1 MRVLLITGFL
11 GAGKTTF
18 VNALINPLR
27 QNSDIAVLVND
38 FGEESVSAEY
48 GTSSGMPVRYLESG
62 CICCAIGPSLINT
75 IKDLL
80 SFDNAISTIVIE
92 LNGIAR
98 PDQTKQT
105 LNLVSEIGRQST
117 CCVIDT
123 SDFETAVSD
132 QFYREILTHQV
143 AHSDFV
149 FLNSVNGDIK
159 ANAGEAK
166 TVRRRLTGIN
176 PRVSYLDPLPI
187 SLDQLFPL
195 ETADPSRTASTPSVF
210 QSNLSKTRE
219 NHSYE
224 GVNPVHLNIS
234 FRYSGTPEELANER
248 FWASDVAYQLVRA
261 KVIAVADSAQPQ
273 MVAQFAGRRWKVSD
287 AEEGGKQSPLHNLAR
302 HSLAKESLVASV
314 VLRGAGESLSSQTTT
329 HFLEAMTSRVLNLCV
344 I

>member
-11 GAGKTTF
+11 GSGKTTF
-18 VNALINPLR
+18 VNALINSLQ
-27 QNSDIAVLVND
+27 QNSDIAILVND

-48 GTSSGMPVRYLESG
+48 GTSSGLPVRYLESG

-105 LNLVSEIGRQST
+105 LNLVSEIDRQST

-123 SDFETAVSD
+123 SDFETSVSD
-132 QFYREILTHQV
+132 PFYREILTHQV

-149 FLNSVNGDIK
+149 FFNSVKGNLK
-159 ANAGEAK
+159 ANAEEAT
-166 TVRRRLTGIN
+166 TVRRRLTVIN
-176 PRVSYLDPLPI
+176 PRVSYLDSLPVL
-187 SLDQLFPL
+187 LDQLFPL
-195 ETADPSRTASTPSVF
+195 DTADPSRTASTPSVF
-210 QSNLSKTRE
+210 QSNLSELRE

-224 GVNPVHLNIS
+224 GANPIHLNIS
-234 FRYSGTPEELANER
+234 FQYSGTPEELVSD
-248 FWASDVAYQLVRA
+248 FSWASDFGYGLVRA
-261 KVIAVADSAQPQ
+261 KVVAVTDSAQPQ
-273 MVAQFAGRRWKVSD
+273 MVAQFAGRCWRVS
-287 AEEGGKQSPLHNLAR
+287 EKEGERKQSLVNNLVQ
-302 HSLAKESLVASV
+302 HSRAKKSLVASV
-314 VLRGAGESLSSQTTT
+314 VLRGSRESLSSQTRM
-329 HFLEAMTSRVLNLCV
+329 HFLEAMKSRVFNLCV